1 MTYKTFYQLFGEAL
15 DSPSADL
22 FTAERGWQDWMD
34 TEMGGDSDAV
44 ADALQHI
51 YHVAHMSVAE
61 IRAATGL
68 TQVKFA
74 ERFCI
79 PRRTLENWESRN
91 NCPDYIRLMM
101 ADVLGLASV
110 ERQ

>member
-1 MTYKTFYQLFGEAL
+1 MTYTTFYQLFGEAL
-15 DSPSADL
+15 ESSSTDL
-22 FTAERGWQDWMD
+22 FVAERGWQDWMD

-44 ADALQHI
+44 MDTLQHI
-51 YHVAHMSVAE
+51 YRVAHMTVAE
-61 IRAATGL
+61 IRATTGL
-68 TQVKFA
+68 TQVKFG

-79 PRRTLENWESRN
+79 PRRTIQNWELRN

-101 ADVLGLASV
+101 ADVLGLVGV

>member
-15 DSPSADL
+15 ESSSADI
-22 FTAERGWQDWMD
+22 FVAERGWQDWMD

-44 ADALQHI
+44 MEVLQRI
-51 YHVAHMSVAE
+51 YLVAHMTLAE
-61 IRAATGL
+61 IRAVTGL

-79 PRRTLENWESRN
+79 PRRTVQNWELRN
-91 NCPDYIRLMM
+91 NCPDYTRLMM
-101 ADVLGLASV
+101 ADLLGLVGV